1 MFRALLIVSILSS
14 VLMARSLLEINSD
27 FDSHEVSFSQL
38 SGGKNYPTFWSAGIL
53 LAENS
58 DNDSGM
64 MLYGSMLKTASMGGN
79 WIVGYGARLAWIDG
93 EDGNKDFNGIAI
105 PLRVKAIYRVPVK
118 HPIRLSAEYAS
129 APRMLTSGDIGIYD
143 ELRLEGN
150 FYIAP
155 KMYGFIGLRQLYID
169 GFETDSP
176 EGDKDLFEYV
186 DGGFV
191 GFKYYF

>member
-1 MFRALLIVSILSS
+1 MIRTIALLSLLASIALG
-14 VLMARSLLEINSD
+14 RSLLEVNTD
-27 FDSHEVSFSQL
+27 FNSHEVSFSQL
-38 SGGKNYPTFWSAGIL
+38 SGGNNYPTFWSAGLL

-58 DNDSGM
+58 DNDDGM
-64 MLYGSMLKTASMGGN
+64 MIYGSMLKTAPLTGN
-79 WIVGYGARLAWIDG
+79 WIVGYGARIAWIDG
-93 EDGNKDFNGIAI
+93 KQGNRSYNGIAI
-105 PLRVKAIYRVPVK
+105 PLRVKTIYRVPVK
-118 HPIRLSAEYAS
+118 HPVRLSAEYAS

-143 ELRLEGN
+143 ELRLEAN

-155 KMYGFIGLRQLYID
+155 KMYGFIGLRQLYIG

-176 EGDKDLFEYV
+176 AGNKDLFEFV